1 MPAFA
6 FSRQPQPARR
16 YDVIGVHSATLS
28 SFVRHV
34 ALFNN
39 GGGAVCLNQNVD
51 VVHMGPPLVRH
62 GKAKASVMGVVP
74 LTNDEVREI
83 EIWIAQIDDEYA
95 QSRVGPLR
103 QYIINPP
110 WQDWPPNGVRRY
122 RRYSCAGF
130 VLDAYR
136 AVDIH
141 LLELD
146 EQSLPPV
153 DKDALCAAYPEAAN
167 PRMLQRLDLQGTGP
181 WRIVLAGYV
190 LHALN
195 RAQEQIR
202 QEPYRAQPGNE
213 RFPQ

>member
-28 SFVRHV
+28 GFVRHV

-39 GGGAVCLNQNVD
+39 DGGTVCVDQDVD
-51 VVHMGPPLVRH
+51 VVHMGPPLDRH

-83 EIWIAQIDDEYA
+83 EIWIAGIDDEYA
-95 QSRVGPLR
+95 RSRVPPLR
-103 QYIINPP
+103 QYIIKPP

-136 AVDIH
+136 RVDIH

-153 DKDALCAAYPEAAN
+153 DKNTLCAAYPEAAN
-167 PRMLQRLDLQGTGP
+167 PRRHPRLDLPATGP

-195 RAQEQIR
+195 RDQQQIR
-202 QEPYRAQPGNE
+202 QSSYRAQPGNE
-213 RFPQ
+213 QFP